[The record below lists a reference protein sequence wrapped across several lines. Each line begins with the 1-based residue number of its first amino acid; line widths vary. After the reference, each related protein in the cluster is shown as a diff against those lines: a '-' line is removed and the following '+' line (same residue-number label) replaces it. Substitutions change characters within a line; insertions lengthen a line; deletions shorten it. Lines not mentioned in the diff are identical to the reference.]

1 MEAVQRVSKNG
12 AMKGRFPIVLGVL
25 CLAGCASGGSYSR
38 PSVITPQ
45 LLDCGAAGPASIR
58 VWSPAEAQLTFRG
71 RTSNLSRDASSKKP
85 VYKTKGV
92 AYASHGA
99 FAMIHQDKQTVRCD
113 FRPRDLEPEP
123 AAHPPMP
130 AEPAPAVERLDVT
143 PYL

>member
-1 MEAVQRVSKNG
+1 
-12 AMKGRFPIVLGVL
+12 MKGRFPIVLGVL
-25 CLAGCASGGSYSR
+25 CLAGCAGTPTYSR
-38 PSVITPQ
+38 PPVITPQ
-45 LLDCGAAGPASIR
+45 HLDCGSAGLAAIR

-71 RTSNLSRDASSKKP
+71 RTHTLKREAGAKNQ
-85 VYKTKGV
+85 VYKAGGI

-123 AAHPPMP
+123 DHPPMP
-130 AEPAPAVERLDVT
+130 ARPAPAVERLDVT